1 MIAERWQSGR
11 MRRFAKPLYGLT
23 PVPRVRIP
31 PSPPRSLD
39 CREIPLAS
47 RRNTRI
53 MPVFRDLWQTNRTA
67 ENGLISGKGATVLTF
82 LWRAQAQS
90 GFNASIRRMQCDQ
103 RPASRPS
110 RVDFCKH
117 LRESGWGLRRTWQN
131 ANAAG
136 FVLPDRRRSCSAI
149 TGKREAYK

>member
-1 MIAERWQSGR
+1 
-11 MRRFAKPLYGLT
+11 
-23 PVPRVRIP
+23 
-31 PSPPRSLD
+31 
-39 CREIPLAS
+39 
-47 RRNTRI
+47 

-117 LRESGWGLRRTWQN
+117 LRESGWGLRRNLAERKCCRFCSPRPTS
-131 ANAAG
+131 
-136 FVLPDRRRSCSAI
+136 FVQRHYWEKRSLQIVARQLIRISALSYRQP
-149 TGKREAYK
+149 TENCVTSSQART

>member
-1 MIAERWQSGR
+1 

-67 ENGLISGKGATVLTF
+67 ENGLISGKGATVLAF

-136 FVLPDRRRSCSAI
+136 FVLPDRRRLCSAI